1 MEKFIKRLIVISA
14 VVLLIGIVSM
24 FATGSKHLLIPFLL
38 GWLISFINTVIGIT
52 VITRA
57 FKTAGKGFFNT
68 ILLSMVVRMFAIVG
82 VVALL
87 IIFVKIDKVNLAV
100 SLFLFYFLFLIL
112 EINYLQSGTRKNEIV
127 SQ

>member
-14 VVLLIGIVSM
+14 VVLLIGIVTM
-24 FATGSKHLLIPFLL
+24 FATGSKHLLIPFLI
-38 GWLISFINTVIGIT
+38 GWLISFINTVIGVT

-112 EINYLQSGTRKNEIV
+112 EINYLQSGTKNNEIV

>member
-1 MEKFIKRLIVISA
+1 MGKFIKRLIAISA
-14 VVLLIGIVSM
+14 VVLLIGIVAM

-87 IIFVKIDKVNLAV
+87 IIFVKIDKINLAV

-112 EINYLQSGTRKNEIV
+112 EINYLQSGTKNNEIV

>member
-1 MEKFIKRLIVISA
+1 
-14 VVLLIGIVSM
+14 M

>member
-14 VVLLIGIVSM
+14 VVLLIGIVTM
-24 FATGSKHLLIPFLL
+24 FATGSKHLLIPFLI
-38 GWLISFINTVIGIT
+38 GWLISFINTVIGVT

-82 VVALL
+82 IVALL

-112 EINYLQSGTRKNEIV
+112 EINYLQSGTKNNEIV

>member
-1 MEKFIKRLIVISA
+1 LEKFIKRLIVISA

-112 EINYLQSGTRKNEIV
+112 EINYLQSGTRNNEIV